1 MTILVCA
8 PHPDDEVIGMGGTI
22 AKYAQAGER
31 VVAVVFTLGEKGNPW
46 QREEAIQTR
55 REREA
60 LKASKIVGIQETLF
74 LRLRDLEVRTEVVKK
89 DTTKQFQEL
98 IEQEQPR
105 AIFTTA
111 ADDIHADHR
120 AVARFVLDATKQAK
134 YKQPIWTYTVWNPIH
149 LINRSKPTLVVDITE
164 TFSKKWDAI
173 HAYES
178 QKISTYQLIPT
189 VLIRGLLHGVRYGHS
204 LCEVFIQAR

>member
-31 VVAVVFTLGEKGNPW
+31 VVAVIFTLGEKGNPW
-46 QREEAIQTR
+46 QKKAAIQTR

-60 LKASKIVGIQETLF
+60 LKASKIIGIQETIF
-74 LRLRDLEVRTEVVKK
+74 LRLNDLEIRTEVVKK
-89 DTTKQFQEL
+89 NTNKTFQEL
-98 IEQEQPR
+98 LDKEQPR
-105 AIFTTA
+105 AVFTTA
-111 ADDIHADHR
+111 PDDVHADHR
-120 AVARFVLDATKQAK
+120 ATARFVLDATKQAK
-134 YKQPIWTYTVWNPIH
+134 YQGPVWTYTVWNPIH
-149 LINRSKPTLVVDITE
+149 LVNRKQPTLVVDITE
-164 TFSKKWDAI
+164 TFSKKWEAI

-189 VLIRGLLHGVRYGHS
+189 VLVRGLLHGLRYGHT
-204 LCEVFIQAR
+204 LAEVFVKAP